1 MKKHVLFLILPFLLT
16 SCSVKKVEQ
25 TENMEENVDYNKE
38 EMLIYQGET
47 KIYGNLF
54 SPLEFNKDTKFIQDE
69 DSKYSAFFNT
79 IASRII

>member
-47 KIYGNLF
+47 KI
-54 SPLEFNKDTKFIQDE
+54 
-69 DSKYSAFFNT
+69 
-79 IASRII
+79 